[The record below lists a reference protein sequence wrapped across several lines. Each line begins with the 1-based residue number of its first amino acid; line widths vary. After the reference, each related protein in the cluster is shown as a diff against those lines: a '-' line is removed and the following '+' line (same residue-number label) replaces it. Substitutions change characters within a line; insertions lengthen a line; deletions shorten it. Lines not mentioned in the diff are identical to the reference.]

1 MRMRKKLALAMALTV
16 ICGGNAPFAAELP
29 EMSLTAN
36 AEDAVETVKLGD
48 DITYTL
54 DSNGTVTISGTGDMY
69 DFSYSPLIYGYEIKN
84 VVISDGVLN
93 IGDSIFYGCSSL
105 ESITIPDSV
114 TSIGDYAFSNCSELT
129 SITIP
134 EGVTSIGG
142 SAFLGTPWLDA
153 KQKENPLVIINSI
166 LIDGRTSIGEVEI
179 PEGVTSIGDYAFNN
193 CSELTSI
200 TIPESVTSIGG
211 GAFRNCTG
219 LTSITI
225 PEGVTSI
232 GYSAFDGCTGLTSII
247 IPESMTSIGNFAFWN
262 CTGLTSITIPESVKS
277 IGDKAFNGCSSLE
290 AITILNPECE
300 IYDDPGTISAG
311 LVNGIMDTFSGVI
324 KGYYGSTANIYA
336 GKYHRRFESLGA
348 APTNTATESGDL
360 NDDGKIDATDAT
372 LVLVNYSLL
381 STGEKMQLTE
391 SQQKAADVNGDG
403 KIDSADATTILQYY
417 SYLSTGGDLVFKEFM
432 KQNG

>member
-166 LIDGRTSIGEVEI
+166 LIDGRTSIGEVE
-179 PEGVTSIGDYAFNN
+179 
-193 CSELTSI
+193 
-200 TIPESVTSIGG
+200 
-211 GAFRNCTG
+211 
-219 LTSITI
+219 I